1 MDQKAL
7 RSRLGAAYIAVSMNY
22 DENDSNWDLM
32 MKLEDVGILDVFK
45 TKFNDPL
52 TDMYEKHAVDK
63 LEQ

>member
-1 MDQKAL
+1 M
-7 RSRLGAAYIAVSMNY
+7 AVSMNY

-63 LEQ
+63 VEQ